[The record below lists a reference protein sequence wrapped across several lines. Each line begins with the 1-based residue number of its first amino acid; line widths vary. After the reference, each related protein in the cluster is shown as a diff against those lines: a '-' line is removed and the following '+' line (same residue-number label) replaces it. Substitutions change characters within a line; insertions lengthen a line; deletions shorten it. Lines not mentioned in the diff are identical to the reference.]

1 MTKFLPRQYIYIYIC
16 DRFRDIVFKIE
27 LILDVFVLAFTTK
40 YLKNCERPFPAYS
53 LHPYNSEFLSDI
65 KKTKLSI
72 YYKE

>member
-1 MTKFLPRQYIYIYIC
+1 MTTFLPRQYIYLWQGL
-16 DRFRDIVFKIE
+16 DIVFKIE

-53 LHPYNSEFLSDI
+53 LHPYNSEFPSEI